1 MPMYNEDHVTLA
13 VLAIGYILFS
23 PLTPATHF
31 PRFRVFL
38 FTPGF
43 DWFISLTTRNVVPE
57 NIDVAIPIGARL
69 LVPEPEGVSYGE
81 FFKKS

>member
-1 MPMYNEDHVTLA
+1 MPMNNEDHVTLA
-13 VLAIGYILFS
+13 VLTIGYILFS

-31 PRFRVFL
+31 PALLCFL
-38 FTPGF
+38 FTPAF

-57 NIDVAIPIGARL
+57 NIDVAIPIGAGL

-81 FFKKS
+81 FF